1 MRRRGCLPAL
11 VEMGSFR
18 NFRFLA
24 VASGVYAFSV
34 HPSAYRCKRFRR
46 RRRRVNDV
54 RGVSDDIIVKA
65 S

>member
-1 MRRRGCLPAL
+1 MRRLGCLPAL

-24 VASGVYAFSV
+24 VASRVYAFSV
-34 HPSAYRCKRFRR
+34 QPSVGRCKRFRR
-46 RRRRVNDV
+46 RRVNGV
-54 RGVSDDIIVKA
+54 RGVNDDIIVKA

>member
-1 MRRRGCLPAL
+1 MRRLGCLPAL

-24 VASGVYAFSV
+24 VAPSIYAFSV
-34 HPSAYRCKRFRR
+34 HLAAGRYKRFRR
-46 RRRRVNDV
+46 CRVTGARGVNDN
-54 RGVSDDIIVKA
+54 IIVKA